1 MFIAV
6 LFLIAKKWKCICPS
20 MGEWNKLLRHEAWMN
35 LQRIKLSKKK
45 KKPISKGCMLY
56 DS

>member
-45 KKPISKGCMLY
+45 KANLKRLHAL
-56 DS
+56 